1 MLDLANLATST
12 LLGLLVAI
20 LAALLAVSRARTGTP
35 ALAGTPLVALAAPRG
50 NTGRGGTRRTGRTS
64 GGRGNGGTA
73 NGTGRG
79 SSATGTGRSTTGN
92 SGRANGNGENGKG
105 HKANGNGGKA
115 TQPAPAPRAATPANA
130 GTVNPVGGLARLVP
144 GGLRDQVLAYLQA
157 HPGEDFSP
165 TQVANALDGRSS
177 GAVGNALERLTEQ
190 GHVTKTSD
198 APRRFTFPTQGKARN
213 GGTRR
218 SAKAAPSAPAPT
230 TGRRARRATADA
242 PAEPTS
248 PAKGRAAP
256 RGTAAPAAGKA
267 NGTTRKG
274 GNGGNGD
281 G

>member
-50 NTGRGGTRRTGRTS
+50 NTGRGG
-64 GGRGNGGTA
+64 
-73 NGTGRG
+73 
-79 SSATGTGRSTTGN
+79 SATGTGRSTTGN

-144 GGLRDQVLAYLQA
+144 GGLRDQVLAYLQQ

-165 TQVANALDGRSS
+165 TQVANALGGRSS
-177 GAVGNALERLTEQ
+177 GAVGNALETLTKHGQ
-190 GHVTKTSD
+190 VIKTSD
-198 APRRFTFPTQGKARN
+198 APRRFSVPQQGKASN
-213 GGTRR
+213 GR
-218 SAKAAPSAPAPT
+218 SRK
-230 TGRRARRATADA
+230 ATA
-242 PAEPTS
+242 
-248 PAKGRAAP
+248 
-256 RGTAAPAAGKA
+256 KA
-267 NGTTRKG
+267 NGNGRNGNGTRKG
-274 GNGGNGD
+274 RRTTR
-281 G
+281 

>member
-64 GGRGNGGTA
+64 GGRGNGGKA

-92 SGRANGNGENGKG
+92 SGR
-105 HKANGNGGKA
+105 ANGNGGKA

-144 GGLRDQVLAYLQA
+144 GGLRDQVLAYLQQ

-165 TQVANALDGRSS
+165 TQVANALGGRSS
-177 GAVGNALERLTEQ
+177 GAVGNALETLAKHGQ
-190 GHVTKTSD
+190 VIKTSD
-198 APRRFTFPTQGKARN
+198 TPRRFSVPAQGKPRN
-213 GGTRR
+213 GRTRK
-218 SAKAAPSAPAPT
+218 ANDTKAAPTAAQGGKRQPGRTTRAAANGTGRTTSPPASKAPA
-230 TGRRARRATADA
+230 
-242 PAEPTS
+242 
-248 PAKGRAAP
+248 
-256 RGTAAPAAGKA
+256 KA
-267 NGTTRKG
+267 NGNGRNGNGTRKG
-274 GNGGNGD
+274 RRTTR
-281 G
+281 

>member
-64 GGRGNGGTA
+64 GGRGN
-73 NGTGRG
+73 
-79 SSATGTGRSTTGN
+79 
-92 SGRANGNGENGKG
+92 SGRANGNGKNGKG

-144 GGLRDQVLAYLQA
+144 GGLRDQVLAYLQQ

-165 TQVANALDGRSS
+165 TQVANALGGRSS
-177 GAVGNALERLTEQ
+177 GAVGNALETLAKHGQ
-190 GHVTKTSD
+190 VIKTSD
-198 APRRFTFPTQGKARN
+198 TPRRFSVPAQGKPRN
-213 GGTRR
+213 GRTRK
-218 SAKAAPSAPAPT
+218 ANDTKAAPTAAQGGKRQPGRNTRAAANGTGRTTSPPASKAPA
-230 TGRRARRATADA
+230 
-242 PAEPTS
+242 
-248 PAKGRAAP
+248 
-256 RGTAAPAAGKA
+256 KA
-267 NGTTRKG
+267 NGNGRNGNGTRKG
-274 GNGGNGD
+274 RRTTR
-281 G
+281 

>member
-12 LLGLLVAI
+12 LLGLLVAM
-20 LAALLAVSRARTGTP
+20 
-35 ALAGTPLVALAAPRG
+35 AAPRG

-64 GGRGNGGTA
+64 GGRGNGGKA

-144 GGLRDQVLAYLQA
+144 GGLRDQVLAYLQQ

-165 TQVANALDGRSS
+165 TQVANALGGRSS
-177 GAVGNALERLTEQ
+177 GAVGNALETLAKHGQ
-190 GHVTKTSD
+190 VIKTSD
-198 APRRFTFPTQGKARN
+198 APRRFSVPQQGKASN
-213 GGTRR
+213 GR
-218 SAKAAPSAPAPT
+218 SRK
-230 TGRRARRATADA
+230 ATA
-242 PAEPTS
+242 
-248 PAKGRAAP
+248 
-256 RGTAAPAAGKA
+256 KA
-267 NGTTRKG
+267 NGNGRNGNGTRKG
-274 GNGGNGD
+274 RRTTR
-281 G
+281 